1 MDFKVLSRPAE
12 EFGNDETLENLW
24 DSKAIEHGDIY
35 FNILCSVDPK
45 ILRLTPNDDV
55 IYSHFRQDFPDLN
68 VDSIDENDLKSL
80 AGKAKWRPF
89 CEKFKHLVE
98 DYSFGTLMR
107 ADAKE
112 EYSDKNTLLVPR
124 IQFYA
129 IEIARNREGVND
141 SIRKHFKP
149 SLRPKKS
156 PSNSEDDGQA

>member
-1 MDFKVLSRPAE
+1 M
-12 EFGNDETLENLW
+12 
-24 DSKAIEHGDIY
+24 
-35 FNILCSVDPK
+35 DPK

-55 IYSHFRQDFPDLN
+55 IYLHFRQDFPDLN
-68 VDSIDENDLKSL
+68 VDSIDENDLKSP

-156 PSNSEDDGQA
+156 PSNSEDDGQAWPRTNSPQS